1 MIIKP
6 GTGINQIKFGMTEGQ
21 ILSLIGKPS
30 KIILDED
37 DDDKN
42 RVYQYND
49 LKLRLTF
56 YNEFDGKLGYIRV
69 ANPKIEINGKLII
82 GIQIEDVFE
91 AYGLKKEDWNEEYYF
106 TFNCYFNEN
115 KWTTLNEE
123 YGVVTDIEFG
133 YLFDKSGEN
142 PIWPK

>member
-1 MIIKP
+1 MTIKP
-6 GTGINQIKFGMTEGQ
+6 GIGINNLKFGMNEKQ
-21 ILSLIGKPS
+21 ILNLIGKPT

-37 DDDKN
+37 DEDKN
-42 RVYQYND
+42 PVYQYD
-49 LKLRLTF
+49 GLKLRLTF
-56 YNEFDGKLGYIRV
+56 YNEYDGKLGYIRV
-69 ANPKIEINGKLII
+69 SNPKIKINEKPII
-82 GIQIEDVFE
+82 GIKIEDVFNS
-91 AYGLKKEDWNEEYYF
+91 YGLKKEDWNEELYF

-133 YLFDKSGEN
+133 YLFDKEGEN